1 MMQLPKGYV
10 ILPEADLLK
19 MQQELMDL
27 HLKQIELQKI
37 IEDLTKMLHKNSSNS
52 HKPPSTDTFKKPIH
66 NNRQKSDKKPGA
78 QPGHKGSTLTM
89 VDNPDKVIRHKV
101 TGTCTCGKSLNRQ
114 PVINVQRRQIRDLVE
129 VLIEI
134 TEHRNEVKLCSCG
147 QIHYGETPHITP
159 VKYGDRLKA
168 LAVYMNTYQLIP
180 FNRTQELFHDC
191 LGIDISDG
199 ALQDANETSY
209 NNLEQT
215 EQQIKEH
222 LKAGEVLHNDESG
235 LRCEEALMW
244 AHTASNETYTHYAIH
259 EKRGAEAIDDI
270 DILPGYL
277 GTSVHDRYSSY
288 NNYQS
293 CRHSFCNAHL
303 LRDLKSLVEDDKAWA
318 SEMISLLLKAK
329 ELKETGKLTKKI
341 KGVVLAEYD
350 EIVNSGFSI
359 EPPPEENHIK
369 RRGKK
374 KKPPSLRL
382 LETFSTKKQQVMEF
396 FVNPAVPFD
405 NNLAERDIRMVKL
418 KQKISG
424 CFRTKKGAEI
434 FFRIRSYISTLR
446 KQGYN
451 VLDSLQLAIEST
463 PVNFALA
470 KAEQ

>member
-1 MMQLPKGYV
+1 LPKGYV

-19 MQQELMDL
+19 MQQELLDL
-27 HLKQIELQKI
+27 QLKQIELHKV
-37 IEDLTKMLHKNSSNS
+37 IEDLLKKLHKNSGNS
-52 HKPPSTDTFKKPIH
+52 HKPPSTDAFNKPIF

-89 VDNPDKVIRHKV
+89 VDNPDKIILHKV
-101 TGTCTCGKSLNRQ
+101 DGTCICGRSLGRQ
-114 PVINVQRRQIRDLVE
+114 PVINVQRRQVNDLVE

-134 TEHRNEVKLCSCG
+134 TEHRNEVKICSCG

-159 VKYGDRLKA
+159 VKYGARIKS

-180 FNRTQELFHDC
+180 FNRVQEMFHDC
-191 LGIDISDG
+191 LGVDISDG

-209 NNLEQT
+209 NNLKQT

-222 LKAGEVLHNDESG
+222 LKAGEVLHNDETG

-244 AHTASNETYTHYAIH
+244 AHTGSNEAYTHYAIH
-259 EKRGAEAIDDI
+259 EKRGVDAIDDI
-270 DILPGYL
+270 GILPGFR
-277 GTSVHDRYSSY
+277 GTSVHDRLSSY
-288 NNYQS
+288 DNYQY
-293 CRHSFCNAHL
+293 CRHDLCNAHL
-303 LRDLKSLVEDDKAWA
+303 LRDLKSLVEDGKTWG
-318 SEMISLLLKAK
+318 SEMIALLLKAK
-329 ELKETGKLTKKI
+329 ELKETVKLTKKI
-341 KGVVLAEYD
+341 KGTVLAEYD
-350 EIVNSGFSI
+350 EIVRSGLAI

-369 RRGKK
+369 KRGRKK
-374 KKPPSLRL
+374 KTPSLRL
-382 LETFSTKKQQVMEF
+382 LETFSNRKHQVLEF

-405 NNLAERDIRMVKL
+405 NNLAERDLRMVKL

-451 VLDSLQLAIEST
+451 ILDSLQLAIEGT
-463 PVNFALA
+463 PVSFAMA
-470 KAEQ
+470 IAEQ

>member
-1 MMQLPKGYV
+1 MQLPKGYV

-19 MQQELMDL
+19 MQQELVDL
-27 HLKQIELQKI
+27 SLKQIELQKI
-37 IEDLTKMLHKNSSNS
+37 IEDLTKMLHKNSGNS
-52 HKPPSTDTFKKPIH
+52 HKPPSTDAFKKPIH
-66 NNRQKSDKKPGA
+66 NNRQKSNKKPGA

-101 TGTCTCGKSLNRQ
+101 TGICTCGRSLNRQ
-114 PVINVQRRQIRDLVE
+114 PVINVQRRQIRDLVD

-134 TEHRNEVKLCSCG
+134 TEHRNEVKMCSCG

-159 VKYGDRLKA
+159 VMYGDRLKA

-191 LGIDISDG
+191 LGVDISDG
-199 ALQDANETSY
+199 ALYDANETSY

-215 EQQIKEH
+215 ERQIKEC
-222 LKAGEVLHNDESG
+222 LRVGEVLHNDESG
-235 LRCEEALMW
+235 LRCKEALMW
-244 AHTASNETYTHYAIH
+244 AHTASNESYTHYAIH

-270 DILPGYL
+270 GILPDYL

-288 NNYQS
+288 DLYQS

-303 LRDLKSLVEDDKAWA
+303 LRDLKSLEEDGKEWA
-318 SEMISLLLKAK
+318 SNMIPLLLKAK
-329 ELKETGKLTKKI
+329 KLKETVKLTTKI
-341 KGVVLAEYD
+341 KRAVLAEYD
-350 EIVNSGFSI
+350 EIVRSGLAI
-359 EPPPEENHIK
+359 EPPIEENHIK
-369 RRGKK
+369 KRGKK
-374 KKPPSLRL
+374 KKTPSLRL
-382 LETFSTKKQQVMEF
+382 LETFSGKKQQIMEF

-451 VLDSLQLAIEST
+451 ILDSLQLAVEGT
-463 PVNFALA
+463 PVGFAPVRP
-470 KAEQ
+470 EQ

>member
-1 MMQLPKGYV
+1 MQLPKGYV
-10 ILPEADLLK
+10 IVPEEDLLK
-19 MQQELMDL
+19 MQQQIIDL
-27 HLKQIELQKI
+27 QLNQIELQKV
-37 IEDLTKMLHKNSSNS
+37 IEDLTKKLHKNSGNS
-52 HKPPSTDTFKKPIH
+52 HKPPSTDAFKKTIH
-66 NNRQKSDKKPGA
+66 NNRQKSDKNPGA

-89 VDNPDKVIRHKV
+89 VDNPDKVIQHKV
-101 TGTCTCGKSLNRQ
+101 TGTCTCGRSLNRQ

-134 TEHRNEVKLCSCG
+134 TEHRNEVKLCLCG
-147 QIHYGETPHITP
+147 QMHYGETPHITP

-191 LGIDISDG
+191 LGVDISDG

-222 LKAGEVLHNDESG
+222 LKAGEVLHNDETG

-244 AHTASNETYTHYAIH
+244 AHTGSNEAYTHYALH

-270 DILPGYL
+270 GILPGYL

-303 LRDLKSLVEDDKAWA
+303 LRDLKSLVEDGKIWA
-318 SEMISLLLKAK
+318 SEMIALLLKAK
-329 ELKETGKLTKKI
+329 ELKETVKLTKKI
-341 KGVVLAEYD
+341 KGTILAEYD
-350 EIVNSGFSI
+350 EIVRSGLAI
-359 EPPPEENHIK
+359 EPLPEENHIK
-369 RRGKK
+369 KRGKK

-382 LETFSTKKQQVMEF
+382 LETFSDKKQQVMEF

-405 NNLAERDIRMVKL
+405 NNLAERDLRMVKL

-451 VLDSLQLAIEST
+451 ILDSLQLAIEGT
-463 PVNFALA
+463 PVSFA
-470 KAEQ
+470 